1 MKYYG
6 TYACGH
12 EGVVEI
18 YGPSKDREWKKENE
32 FSRPCP
38 ECRERA
44 RQQERDIA
52 NKKAAEAATEMGLP
66 KLTGTEKQVAWA
78 TTIRNDLINSVNE
91 ALQKNPDRKITV
103 AESKIIDIND
113 WGQAFDA
120 LVAEKTTAKFWIDN
134 REERGLGKQ
143 IIEKCKDMFFGVPK
157 EVQEEIEETVVVAPE
172 DPKKT
177 GVVKIEIKNDYVKIF
192 YPKDS
197 DFREI
202 VKEKEY
208 SWSGT
213 AWEFKKTS
221 TSGELIDRAAEI
233 GNALLANGF
242 TVQFPDEETK
252 NLAISGTFE
261 PKYDNWILLNKSTGK
276 LSIVWKGY
284 NDFLFQKSKL
294 LPGAKWNNGSV
305 LVSAEFYREVE
316 EFAQLMGF
324 RFSQSAIEAIE
335 KYKATEECYEQ
346 KKVQEVTSESIDY
359 EEKLRTVLE
368 KEGVIEDLVDD

>member
-1 MKYYG
+1 M
-6 TYACGH
+6 
-12 EGVVEI
+12 
-18 YGPSKDREWKKENE
+18 
-32 FSRPCP
+32 
-38 ECRERA
+38 
-44 RQQERDIA
+44 
-52 NKKAAEAATEMGLP
+52 
-66 KLTGTEKQVAWA
+66 
-78 TTIRNDLINSVNE
+78 
-91 ALQKNPDRKITV
+91 
-103 AESKIIDIND
+103 
-113 WGQAFDA
+113 
-120 LVAEKTTAKFWIDN
+120 
-134 REERGLGKQ
+134 
-143 IIEKCKDMFFGVPK
+143 
-157 EVQEEIEETVVVAPE
+157 
-172 DPKKT
+172 
-177 GVVKIEIKNDYVKIF
+177 
-192 YPKDS
+192 
-197 DFREI
+197 
-202 VKEKEY
+202 
-208 SWSGT
+208 
-213 AWEFKKTS
+213 
-221 TSGELIDRAAEI
+221 IDRAAEL

>member
-1 MKYYG
+1 
-6 TYACGH
+6 
-12 EGVVEI
+12 
-18 YGPSKDREWKKENE
+18 
-32 FSRPCP
+32 
-38 ECRERA
+38 
-44 RQQERDIA
+44 
-52 NKKAAEAATEMGLP
+52 
-66 KLTGTEKQVAWA
+66 
-78 TTIRNDLINSVNE
+78 
-91 ALQKNPDRKITV
+91 
-103 AESKIIDIND
+103 
-113 WGQAFDA
+113 
-120 LVAEKTTAKFWIDN
+120 
-134 REERGLGKQ
+134 
-143 IIEKCKDMFFGVPK
+143 MFFGVPK

-261 PKYDNWILLNKSTGK
+261 PKYDNWILLNKSAGK

-294 LPGAKWNNGSV
+294 LPGAKWSNGFV

-335 KYKATEECYEQ
+335 KYKATEECYER

-368 KEGVIEDLVDD
+368 KEGVIEDLSMIKLSNQLLPHQMEAVEKLIKLKVGALFMEQGTGKSITTFEIARRRYLAKNRFSNMVMSVFCKGEYKTGNHKALPQRNAPSFYNLRNRNP